1 MVFIPIPTGKFRQ
14 NNILIVTRGQASLVG
29 NFTHS
34 FGRKAFLNS
43 EWKYLQCFI
52 FKGSACPL

>member
-43 EWKYLQCFI
+43 EWKYL
-52 FKGSACPL
+52 